1 MSEDYEIGYGKPPEH
16 TQFKTGQSGNSK
28 GRPKGSKNLKADLTE
43 ELAEMIVV
51 TEGGRRRPISKQRAM
66 IKSLFAKGAKGDVR
80 AIHTIFSMVERLL
93 NPDISENEERPLG
106 KDDQEILDRFL
117 SERQGKKN
125 TEEKS

>member
-1 MSEDYEIGYGKPPEH
+1 
-16 TQFKTGQSGNSK
+16 
-28 GRPKGSKNLKADLTE
+28 
-43 ELAEMIVV
+43 MIVV

-93 NPDISENEERPLG
+93 QPDISENEERPLG

-125 TEEKS
+125 TEEES